1 MPGTPRGCEH
11 VRVSDDDFPVWPP
24 EWVEDQRL
32 AAEEI
37 IADVGPISFVSA
49 LRGDDKVLLSV
60 RWPGG
65 RRYMMIDPLGQEEPQ
80 AFRVGERSDDPE
92 VSRAIEGVWS
102 QALEQAKKLMDGEI
116 RLGAP
121 PEAQDPP
128 GDGRRRWRR
137 GQG

>member
-1 MPGTPRGCEH
+1 M
-11 VRVSDDDFPVWPP
+11 SDDDFPVWPP
-24 EWVEDQRL
+24 EWVEDHTL

-37 IADVGPISFVSA
+37 VADAGSISFVSA

-65 RRYMMIDPLGQEEPQ
+65 RRYMMIDPVGQEEPQ

-121 PEAQDPP
+121 PEADEQ
-128 GDGRRRWRR
+128 GTGRRRWRR

>member
-1 MPGTPRGCEH
+1 VPGTPHGCEH
-11 VRVSDDDFPVWPP
+11 VGVSDDDFPVWPP

-65 RRYMMIDPLGQEEPQ
+65 RRYMMIDPVGQEEPQ

-121 PEAQDPP
+121 PEADEQ
-128 GDGRRRWRR
+128 GTGRRRWRR

>member
-1 MPGTPRGCEH
+1 MN
-11 VRVSDDDFPVWPP
+11 DDDFPVWPP
-24 EWVEDQRL
+24 EWVEDHTL

-37 IADVGPISFVSA
+37 VADAGSISFVSA

-65 RRYMMIDPLGQEEPQ
+65 RRYMMIDPVGQDPPQ

-121 PEAQDPP
+121 PEADEQDA
-128 GDGRRRWRR
+128 GRRRWRR